1 MRLAQESEGT
11 NEESSVN
18 IETVSYTPATKDVV
32 AISCNEDS
40 VCNGTSL
47 PSGTEPQI
55 NTETSAERDT
65 SASDGDLFKNGV
77 SARNEVGE
85 SFFTKSPSTIDE
97 SSVTRE
103 THGAD
108 DDDNEITF
116 DV

>member
-11 NEESSVN
+11 NEEFSVN

-32 AISCNEDS
+32 ATSCNEDS
-40 VCNGTSL
+40 VCNGTSF

-77 SARNEVGE
+77 SARNKVGE
-85 SFFTKSPSTIDE
+85 SFVTKSPSTIDE

-103 THGAD
+103 THVAD